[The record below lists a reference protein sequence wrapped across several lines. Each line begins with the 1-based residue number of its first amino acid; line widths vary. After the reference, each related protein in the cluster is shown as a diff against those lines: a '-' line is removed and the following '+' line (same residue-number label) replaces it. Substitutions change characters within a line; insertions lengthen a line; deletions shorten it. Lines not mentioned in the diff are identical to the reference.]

1 MPQRSSSERF
11 TLDLEIQV
19 FHRMNQNLFS
29 LAPAAAIIAL
39 FLSFNGAAQEDSFN
53 TRFGEAVKLAEENEL
68 EMARRIWTEL
78 AKNNPSNGN
87 VNYRAGMAMLNS
99 GSNKTAALPYFKNA
113 EKIGISRN
121 YDIFSPQEKKSP
133 AELYYHLGLAYHLN
147 YKFAEAEESFEK
159 FLRLA
164 GRKHFLRPR
173 ADLGIQHARNAR
185 ELIDKRVDYE
195 IVNLGAT
202 INSPYPDFS
211 PVVSVDENALF
222 FTSSRIRPDSSNV
235 ARRDRA
241 TGEYFNDIYVSYKDR
256 RGEWQTPELLEINE
270 PEHTATVNVS
280 ADGQTLFIYRD
291 DNGVGNIYE
300 SKLVG
305 ETWTEPRILGGG
317 INTNNWETHLAMTVD
332 EQTAYFVSNRP
343 GGLGGRDIYRVRK
356 LPTGEWSA
364 AQNIGDVINTPYDED
379 AVFITPDG
387 KTMYFSSEGHNSM
400 GGFDVFSSELNED
413 TNEWGAPRNIGYPI
427 NTTDDDVFF
436 VTSADGRRAYYS
448 SVKET
453 GYGEKDIYM
462 VTLPGTREVTLA
474 LLTGKILAAE
484 GAKIPA
490 DISVLVTNKET
501 GQSDNYTPRSRDGAF
516 VAILPPCHRYEI
528 EYISRDVTLATD
540 TFSID
545 CDIAYQEVY
554 RELMLTPVRIE
565 KDGTA
570 TVIRDEDGEM
580 IVSAETDVTKPAS
593 FKRLFGYNEVTTS
606 AEEEVFQV
614 FMKRLQEIAE
624 HKERVSIEVRGSA
637 SKVPTRTHGSNEKL
651 AQLRVD
657 NAVQRVKKH
666 AAEMGIDPSRLEFT
680 KKEAVVSGPAYG
692 GDFKSGKDA
701 YRQYQYIE
709 IKAE

>member
-39 FLSFNGAAQEDSFN
+39 LLSFSGAAQEDSFN

-133 AELYYHLGLAYHLN
+133 TELYYHLGLAYHLN

-400 GGFDVFSSELNED
+400 GGFDVFSSELNEE

-484 GAKIPA
+484 GSKIPA

-554 RELMLTPVRIE
+554 RELMLSPVRIE

-593 FKRLFGYNEVTTS
+593 FKRMFGYNEVTTS

-637 SKVPTRTHGSNEKL
+637 SKVPTRTHGSNQKL

-657 NAVQRVKKH
+657 NAVQRIKKH